1 MVQWLRVY
9 LSVQGTRVHSL
20 VWELGSQM
28 LRGVAKKK
36 KKKKKSRTAV
46 GMGNM
51 WDTGKRTVVEAR
63 SNDDLWARQLG
74 NMDEEQHR

>member
-1 MVQWLRVY
+1 
-9 LSVQGTRVHSL
+9 
-20 VWELGSQM
+20 M

>member
-1 MVQWLRVY
+1 MIQWLRLCVSNRGGTSSI
-9 LSVQGTRVHSL
+9 LSLGTRIPDAAWS
-20 VWELGSQM
+20 G
-28 LRGVAKKK
+28 KK